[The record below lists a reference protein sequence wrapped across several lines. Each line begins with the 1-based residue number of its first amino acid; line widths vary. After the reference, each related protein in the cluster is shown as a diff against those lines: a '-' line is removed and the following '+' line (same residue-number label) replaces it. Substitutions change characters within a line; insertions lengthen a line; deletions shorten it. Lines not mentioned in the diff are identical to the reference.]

1 MSETIIM
8 RFAYADPPYLGCGKK
23 LYGDRH
29 EQAADWDDPERHRQ
43 LRSKEDEERC
53 AVIIADGEVV
63 GAKTASDTDE
73 SSDMDDDSPE
83 GNKD

>member
-1 MSETIIM
+1 MSEPTIPATPIHPIVM

-43 LRSKEDEERC
+43 LVEQLCDEFK
-53 AVIIADGEVV
+53 DGW
-63 GAKTASDTDE
+63 AMSLL
-73 SSDMDDDSPE
+73 
-83 GNKD
+83 